1 MRRVRKAKDNELD
14 NTYGTYWQG
23 DLHGVTYGQLLE
35 LYGTPQFNEASGDD
49 KVQFEWVFYVGDEV
63 VTLYDWKTYDR
74 NYSMYELDEWHV
86 GGKSLSAA
94 DEFIEYTN
102 KVIRG

>member
-1 MRRVRKAKDNELD
+1 MRTVRKAKENEMD
-14 NTYGTYWQG
+14 DVCGTHLQG
-23 DLHGVTYGQLLE
+23 YLYGVTYSQLID
-35 LYGTPQFNEASGDD
+35 LYGTPQFNEASDDD

-74 NYSMYELDEWHV
+74 DYSIHGLDKWNV
-86 GGKSLSAA
+86 GGRSLSAA

-102 KVIRG
+102 KAIKG